1 MFGLDTLDLLQEPK
15 PRYSPKLR
23 RRLRYAAG
31 AIFVL
36 AVIGAGVAIAQNPP
50 SDWSGLLMF
59 LVAFAI
65 NVLIS
70 VALGFLAYHAS
81 RNRMGL

>member
-15 PRYSPKLR
+15 PRHQPKLR
-23 RRLRYAAG
+23 RAFVYAACPVVILA
-31 AIFVL
+31 AI
-36 AVIGAGVAIAQNPP
+36 IGGVAVAKALPG
-50 SDWSGLLMF
+50 DYSGLLMF

-65 NVLIS
+65 DVLIS
-70 VALGFLAYHAS
+70 VALGYLAYHAS